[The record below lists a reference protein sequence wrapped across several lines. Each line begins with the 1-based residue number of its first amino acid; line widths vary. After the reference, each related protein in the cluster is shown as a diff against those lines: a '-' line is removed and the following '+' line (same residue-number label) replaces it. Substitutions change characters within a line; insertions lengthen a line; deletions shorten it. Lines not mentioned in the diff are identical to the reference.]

1 MFIETQYY
9 FIRFIRIKRSK
20 KEFNF
25 QLTVVTLTLEIG
37 QNVQLSVE
45 KVLKPE
51 RELVLIQP
59 QLMEVQIVLGKRL
72 RHDPVTKMTVQ
83 V

>member
-9 FIRFIRIKRSK
+9 FIRFIKINRIK